1 MCFSYVELEYYLKV
15 DTLIHVLQT
24 KIRRTFEKKETHQ
37 IKHLYLTNFYK
48 MIIMSNE
55 KESLTLNLKLLLMV
69 DSKI

>member
-1 MCFSYVELEYYLKV
+1 MFYKQ
-15 DTLIHVLQT
+15 I
-24 KIRRTFEKKETHQ
+24 FEEHSKKKETQQ

-48 MIIMSNE
+48 MIFMSNE